1 MAKASPKGHHYL
13 RILATQCN
21 PSRKKGKENRRR
33 SKRKNNIKEKI
44 ILKKKMNDVKLR
56 VIYSYVEFINKK
68 KSIKKNYVM
77 NK

>member
-33 SKRKNNIKEKI
+33 SKRKNNIK
-44 ILKKKMNDVKLR
+44 KKMNDVKLR
-56 VIYSYVEFINKK
+56 VIYSYVEFIK
-68 KSIKKNYVM
+68 
-77 NK
+77 

>member
-33 SKRKNNIKEKI
+33 SKRKNNIKKKNEWCEATCHILICWIYKI
-44 ILKKKMNDVKLR
+44 
-56 VIYSYVEFINKK
+56 
-68 KSIKKNYVM
+68 KSIKKELCDE
-77 NK
+77 